1 MSVSTAPWLQHP
13 AEGLGRMRLPS
24 AAPTVSVVIPMMNEA
39 KNLPWLSGRMPLGVA
54 QIVIVDGGSIDG
66 SVDVAKKLWPDATI
80 IDQTRRGKGNA
91 LACGIAAATGDIV
104 VTLDADGSAHPSEIV
119 RFVSTLM
126 AGAEFAKGSRF
137 LPGGGSSDITRLR
150 RLGNH
155 ILSWLVNSLH
165 RTNFSDLCYGYNA
178 FRRECVPL
186 FLLPA
191 KDGHETQVGD
201 GFEIETLINLRAAR
215 SALTVTEV
223 PSYESNRLHGASN
236 LNAISDGLRV
246 LRVVL
251 RERFGASRVP
261 SIRAGQPPVM
271 LPPPVPVV
279 DGINGHM
286 HVDPG
291 TMRAPEVHESPSPW
305 ARAPLEPADSNRQVD
320 RVSTTA
326 SEVSS

>member
-1 MSVSTAPWLQHP
+1 
-13 AEGLGRMRLPS
+13 
-24 AAPTVSVVIPMMNEA
+24 
-39 KNLPWLSGRMPLGVA
+39 
-54 QIVIVDGGSIDG
+54 
-66 SVDVAKKLWPDATI
+66 
-80 IDQTRRGKGNA
+80 
-91 LACGIAAATGDIV
+91 
-104 VTLDADGSAHPSEIV
+104 
-119 RFVSTLM
+119 
-126 AGAEFAKGSRF
+126 
-137 LPGGGSSDITRLR
+137 
-150 RLGNH
+150 
-155 ILSWLVNSLH
+155 
-165 RTNFSDLCYGYNA
+165 
-178 FRRECVPL
+178 
-186 FLLPA
+186 
-191 KDGHETQVGD
+191 
-201 GFEIETLINLRAAR
+201 
-215 SALTVTEV
+215 
-223 PSYESNRLHGASN
+223 LHGASN